1 MGLRKEEEE
10 VNEEE
15 EEVAYIRRKSS
26 GVAEYQFI
34 TTRCS
39 PAVTRS
45 RKF

>member
-10 VNEEE
+10 VNEE